1 MGELIYDLNNIQN
14 TIDGIYNAMV
24 EFDYSNAQ
32 RKEMRN
38 VINIL
43 EDTIREWEELRNEE
57 WGE

>member
-1 MGELIYDLNNIQN
+1 MGELTYDLNNIQN